1 MAEATKAHT
10 EVPSDGHKAGF
21 PPFQKETFASQLV
34 WLAITLVLLYLMVR
48 KLALPRIGG
57 IFEQRR
63 EAIAGDMSEAQ
74 RLREQS
80 DAALADYE
88 KTLADARARA
98 QAMASETHSRL
109 AAESEERRKELE
121 TGLNA
126 KLAEA
131 EKSIAATRNAAMAN
145 VRGIA
150 ADAAAAIVERLIGSA
165 PAEASVRAALDQV
178 LKN

>member
-21 PPFQKETFASQLV
+21 PPFQKETFPSQLF
-34 WLAITLVLLYLMVR
+34 WLAITLVLLYLIAS

-63 EAIAGDMSEAQ
+63 NQIAGDLGEAQ

-80 DAALADYE
+80 DAALAEHE
-88 KTLADARARA
+88 KTLAEARARA
-98 QAMASETHSRL
+98 QTMAAETHSRL
-109 AAESEERRKELE
+109 AAEAEERRKELE
-121 TGLNA
+121 ASLNT

-150 ADAAAAIVERLIGSA
+150 AEAASAIVERLIGSA
-165 PAEASVRAALDQV
+165 PAEAAVSAAVDEA
-178 LKN
+178 LKG